1 MKKAVTLYPKFQ
13 NMDALQQIRQPI
25 DVEMSRYKQVFD
37 SYLVHSNPIL
47 QEVLGKISR
56 RQGKMMRP
64 MLTLLCAKVLGG
76 EANDDTIYTAAT
88 FEFFHTASLVHDDIV
103 DESEERRGQKSVNN
117 AYGNQVAVL
126 VGDFILANALLCA
139 AKTRS
144 SRLIEIVSTAAQN
157 LASGEL
163 LQLNNVQNTAIGYEV
178 YFDIIKNKTAA
189 LFSACAEG
197 GTLSVSSDE
206 VDISAMR
213 EFGESVGICFQIRD
227 DIFDYHH
234 DSQIGKPT
242 GNDMKEGKLTLPVI
256 HALLATGNEEMLS
269 LARKVKTRNVSQ
281 EEINILVDFT
291 KENGG
296 IEYAIEVMND
306 YADKAKSLLDRFPD
320 SAAKQAL
327 YTFVDYV
334 INRSL

>member
-1 MKKAVTLYPKFQ
+1 
-13 NMDALQQIRQPI
+13 MDALQQIRQPI
-25 DVEMSRYKQVFD
+25 DAEMSRYKQVFD

-47 QEVLGKISR
+47 QEVLGKIAR

-76 EANDDTIYTAAT
+76 EANEDTIYTAAT

-197 GTLSVSSDE
+197 GVLSVSSDE
-206 VDISAMR
+206 VSISAMR